1 MAEKKETQSYSSSP
15 FGGWGAYYIVI
26 PSHNEEK
33 LISLTLQSLVEQTV
47 LPTKIV
53 VVNDNSTDKTAE
65 IVLAFAEKYSFISL
79 VNKTSDAIHLP
90 GSKVIQAFQKG
101 LETLDDNYDFIVKA
115 DSDLIF
121 PSNYFETIIKHF
133 KSDEKIGMAGGFC
146 YIETRTKNN
155 NSNKKNRV
163 PEHLVQK
170 NEICE
175 EKNGE
180 WILENLTDKD
190 HIRGALKAYRKE
202 CFQQI
207 GGLKPAMGWDTVDEL
222 LSKFFGWKVK
232 TDSSLK
238 VKHLKPTGA
247 NYNKTARYKQG
258 EAFYTLGYG
267 FWITAIAS
275 AKLAMMKKKP
285 LLFLDYIRGF
295 IKAKSAKK
303 TMLVTPEQAKFI
315 RNYRLKKMKEKLF

>member
-1 MAEKKETQSYSSSP
+1 MK
-15 FGGWGAYYIVI
+15 YYIVI
-26 PSHNEEK
+26 PSYNEEA
-33 LISLTLQSLVEQTV
+33 LIPLTLQSLISQTV
-47 LPTKIV
+47 LPSKIV

-65 IVLAFAEKYSFISL
+65 IVLEFAKENPFISL
-79 VNKTSDAIHLP
+79 VNKTSENIHLP

-101 LETLDDNYDFIVKA
+101 FETLDENYDLIVKLDA
-115 DSDLIF
+115 DLIF

-133 KSDEKIGMAGGFC
+133 QSDSKIGMAGGFC
-146 YIETRTKNN
+146 YIE
-155 NSNKKNRV
+155 
-163 PEHLVQK
+163 
-170 NEICE
+170 
-175 EKNGE
+175 KNGD

-222 LSKFFGWKVK
+222 LCKFYNWKVI
-232 TDSSLK
+232 TDESLH

-285 LLFLDYIRGF
+285 FLFLDYIQGF
-295 IKAKSAKK
+295 WKAKSAKK
-303 TMLVTPEQAKFI
+303 PMLVNPEQAKFI
-315 RNYRLKKMKEKLF
+315 RNYRLQKMKEKLF